1 MQELPVKSIHL
12 MMEEV
17 DPARCKPWAYH
28 NRDIAWLTKERC
40 QDLIYSIKKNG
51 QNDPI
56 LVRRIVGDPN
66 YDYEII
72 YGVRRWFACS
82 MIPNQKVLVKFT
94 DADDKHCMV
103 LMHIE
108 NADSKDISEFER
120 AFSFAEQMKSGL
132 FKNQTELADA
142 VGLTQG
148 TISKMIKAANIFEY
162 EWIRQLFPNK
172 LEIPVKPAY
181 IISKLLRKPKIL
193 EVIKKE
199 ALNIR
204 KKQENL
210 NSFLSASE
218 VIKRLIHVSRS
229 ERTVPTKGVILSTDE
244 KPLISFYQDIIGKFH
259 IKIEKYARD
268 ISPKELEL
276 AYIKAIR
283 AFSDKLF
290 PGK

>member
-1 MQELPVKSIHL
+1 M
-12 MMEEV
+12 MMEEIE
-17 DPARCKPWAYH
+17 PTRCRPWKYH

-40 QDLIYSIKKNG
+40 QDLIDSIKKNG
-51 QNDPI
+51 QSDPI
-56 LVRRIVGDPN
+56 LVRKIENEPD

-94 DADDKHCMV
+94 DADDRTCMV

-148 TISKMIKAANIFEY
+148 TISKMIKAANIFDY
-162 EWIRQLFPNK
+162 DWIRKLFPHK

-181 IISKLLRKPKIL
+181 TISKLLKKPKALELIKNEAL
-193 EVIKKE
+193 SISQKQASLKGFLSTAEVIK
-199 ALNIR
+199 
-204 KKQENL
+204 
-210 NSFLSASE
+210 S
-218 VIKRLIHVSRS
+218 LIHASKGERS
-229 ERTVPTKGVILSTDE
+229 NPAKGVILSSDE

-259 IKIEKYARD
+259 IKIEKHARD
-268 ISPKELEL
+268 VSPEEVES

-290 PGK
+290 PGKY